1 MFVMALTMSA
11 QRHTDKLDRGLVAV
25 PGSSGGYFVSW
36 RVFGEEYYGVT
47 YNLYANGTKIASNLK
62 VSSYTHSGGNAN
74 TKYQVAPVVNGI
86 EQAKC
91 DEVTPWA
98 GSAGQGMLTI
108 PVAAPTDRDGNDASA
123 YYTLN
128 DVSIGDLDGDGGV
141 PGLANASEVINYTRQ
156 LLRRRYSVE
165 QIQMLWGGNF
175 LRVMEKVQKV

>member
-1 MFVMALTMSA
+1 MKKLSALLMMFVMALTMSA

-128 DVSIGDLDGDGGV
+128 DVSIGDLDGGG
-141 PGLANASEVINYTRQ
+141 I
-156 LLRRRYSVE
+156 VE
-165 QIQMLWGGNF
+165 FIVK
-175 LRVMEKVQKV
+175 RK